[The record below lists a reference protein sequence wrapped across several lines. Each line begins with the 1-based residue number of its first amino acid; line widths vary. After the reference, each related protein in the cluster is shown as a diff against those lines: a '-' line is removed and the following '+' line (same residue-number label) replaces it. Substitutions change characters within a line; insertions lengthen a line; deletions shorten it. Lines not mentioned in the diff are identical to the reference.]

1 MVCAYPLGFLFFNI
15 EENVI
20 NTPWPGL
27 QLAGRFKIAIQKNHS
42 TIMLLKYVVLPLYT
56 LLYGFFILRTLVLQD
71 FPEAFMFGMFR
82 PDKPSGVANDIAT
95 KAEIHLMH
103 NLGAGLLP
111 LVINSI
117 VAICSGSPHDRTWAT
132 LMCLIF
138 QVVDVAS
145 GQSLGL
151 PPPYPLFGM
160 MVLTVVAMALEL
172 GFFTKEGEK
181 KMN

>member
-1 MVCAYPLGFLFFNI
+1 
-15 EENVI
+15 
-20 NTPWPGL
+20 
-27 QLAGRFKIAIQKNHS
+27 
-42 TIMLLKYVVLPLYT
+42 MLLKYVVLPLYT

-82 PDKPSGVANDIAT
+82 PDKPSGVADNIAT

-103 NLGAGLLP
+103 VLGAGLLP